1 MEKYDVA
8 VIGGG
13 IAGSVAARFSA
24 EHGFRTLLIERSK
37 TPRNKS
43 CSGIQFVYLE
53 KLVGAKIPREKLC
66 RNELCKVEIITP
78 SGKTLRG
85 QMKMLNFWRSTFD
98 SWLNSVAI
106 KAGADFR
113 DEARLLDF
121 EEDGTGL
128 SLRIQTKEGIW
139 QVCTRYLIAADGL
152 YSRIRKKLRPND
164 FQKRAHGGSLNY
176 YCVGETSLDPN
187 TLYMVYNRE
196 FAPLMFAWAYLKDDQ
211 WVIGTGADE
220 SPKEYASRF
229 FDYIQKQYRFRGE
242 IVRREGFASSLTG
255 GVYLGEGP
263 LLLAGDAAGLIDLYR
278 GLGMDNAALSARHAV
293 KAIIASEKKGHPA
306 IEYYR
311 KLMRGMVHK
320 LQVNAQK
327 QRMRYGSNEELE
339 ASLSPLNILKG
350 GLLMILA
357 NRVNA
362 VLPPEKVIT
371 LPL

>member
-1 MEKYDVA
+1 
-8 VIGGG
+8 
-13 IAGSVAARFSA
+13 
-24 EHGFRTLLIERSK
+24 
-37 TPRNKS
+37 
-43 CSGIQFVYLE
+43 
-53 KLVGAKIPREKLC
+53 
-66 RNELCKVEIITP
+66 
-78 SGKTLRG
+78 
-85 QMKMLNFWRSTFD
+85 
-98 SWLNSVAI
+98 
-106 KAGADFR
+106 
-113 DEARLLDF
+113 
-121 EEDGTGL
+121 
-128 SLRIQTKEGIW
+128 
-139 QVCTRYLIAADGL
+139 
-152 YSRIRKKLRPND
+152 
-164 FQKRAHGGSLNY
+164 
-176 YCVGETSLDPN
+176 
-187 TLYMVYNRE
+187 MVYNRE

-220 SPKEYASRF
+220 SPKGYASRF